1 MRWRALTCLHDVS
14 SFSFALRSDTGWQ
27 VETLEPDGVA
37 RVEAPGSY
45 WQGDKGFPLE
55 SPETHNDEQHPF
67 FPKSVSNC
75 CFHYFCRLGT
85 SPSSNA
91 IVPLWFSVKWALFSL
106 TLEPWNCFIYF
117 FPHSCQA
124 SQSVASEFQAFY
136 YRLSQKMC
144 SRCQKEEGKK
154 KSAHPREQH
163 MLIAGS
169 LSTYPRLEQMAT
181 SRLFS
186 RPSPN
191 MLMRRDGRCVWE
203 ERISGS
209 VYLSLLVWLDWF
221 LSWRAISI
229 SPINDN
235 LIHISTHGVPCST
248 GGTCPK

>member
-1 MRWRALTCLHDVS
+1 MSTVLTHAWAVKLFYLF
-14 SFSFALRSDTGWQ
+14 FSPFLSGLAVCRLWIPSVLLQAVPENVFAL
-27 VETLEPDGVA
+27 
-37 RVEAPGSY
+37 
-45 WQGDKGFPLE
+45 
-55 SPETHNDEQHPF
+55 
-67 FPKSVSNC
+67 PK
-75 CFHYFCRLGT
+75 R
-85 SPSSNA
+85 
-91 IVPLWFSVKWALFSL
+91 
-106 TLEPWNCFIYF
+106 
-117 FPHSCQA
+117 
-124 SQSVASEFQAFY
+124 
-136 YRLSQKMC
+136 R
-144 SRCQKEEGKK
+144 RKK